1 MIITSLEHRFNNYA
15 THLAIFESLNVLHLS
30 FSADNITPDV
40 SWDDKAILENSEN
53 IETNE
58 IHPEEE
64 IFQGLTDSPKSK
76 PIPLQSSLK

>member
-1 MIITSLEHRFNNYA
+1 MLR
-15 THLAIFESLNVLHLS
+15 LS
-30 FSADNITPDV
+30 FSVDNIAPDE
-40 SWDDKAILENSEN
+40 SWDDKAISKNSEN

-76 PIPLQSSLK
+76 PIPLQSSLN